1 MYIPCISRETSLIMD
16 IMSTILRVLDVC
28 GHFLI
33 ISISLTKR
41 VLYKKDIEN
50 YWNFKAKYT
59 WGGGVLWFV
68 TTQWL
73 NFKVDLMDN
82 FLPNQPLKL
91 DTQSYHSILYNGR
104 QLLLINN
111 YTDHS
116 LLILT
121 LVNVASTWY

>member
-50 YWNFKAKYT
+50 Y
-59 WGGGVLWFV
+59 
-68 TTQWL
+68 
-73 NFKVDLMDN
+73 
-82 FLPNQPLKL
+82 
-91 DTQSYHSILYNGR
+91 
-104 QLLLINN
+104 
-111 YTDHS
+111 
-116 LLILT
+116 
-121 LVNVASTWY
+121 